1 MNNERREVYESAQA
15 ALEAF
20 GPEWR
25 PDHGRI
31 ITAKNTLGY
40 WDDWDQKKT
49 IHNLPFPSYEH
60 RRTAYRH
67 VYSASPKLVVELMD
81 EIAALKAE
89 IDNRADGIS
98 LAEVKI
104 NEA

>member
-31 ITAKNTLGY
+31 RTNRNTLGY
-40 WDDWDQKKT
+40 WDDWDQNKT
-49 IHNLPFPSYEH
+49 IHNLPFPTYEH
-60 RRTAYRH
+60 RRVAFKH
-67 VYSASPKLVVELMD
+67 IYSASPKLVVELMD
-81 EIAALKAE
+81 EIDALKAQIE
-89 IDNRADGIS
+89 NLGGVP
-98 LAEVKI
+98 LA
-104 NEA
+104 